1 MRLFKWGQ
9 KKNNEDLSRLES
21 VLESALKPVR
31 PSQDYVRR
39 LRYQIVSQYE
49 PIREEV
55 KAHRQRT
62 VLLVG
67 ASLVG
72 GLLTL
77 VMGIR
82 IVMTLVAGV
91 AMLLQWK
98 RSPSPEPMVV
108 ARQIR

>member
-1 MRLFKWGQ
+1 MKLFKWGD
-9 KKNNEDLSRLES
+9 KKNDDDLYRLES
-21 VLESALKPVR
+21 ILDNALKPVK

-49 PIREEV
+49 PIRDEV
-55 KAHRQRT
+55 KAQQHRT

-77 VMGIR
+77 AMGIR

-98 RSPSPEPMVV
+98 KSQPPERAMV
-108 ARQIR
+108 ARQIN

>member
-1 MRLFKWGQ
+1 MKLFQWGF
-9 KKNNEDLSRLES
+9 KKNNEDFSRIEA
-21 VLESALKPVR
+21 VLDNALKPVR

-39 LRYQIVSQYE
+39 LRYQIASQYA
-49 PIREEV
+49 PVREEV

-62 VLLVG
+62 VLLIG

-77 VMGIR
+77 AMGVR

-91 AMLLQWK
+91 AMLVQWK
-98 RSPSPEPMVV
+98 RAPSADQVMI
-108 ARQIR
+108 ARNIG